1 VDAARA
7 GRVISMRFLDSRHV
21 ARLVPY
27 GACFLP
33 TWGLIGHGLTRGAC
47 HDEGMSTT
55 TPETFA
61 EIALAR
67 LRTLTGDDGA
77 QFRAAQLEAI
87 HDVVADRA
95 RVLCVQRTGWGKSA
109 VYFVA
114 TAMLREGGAGPTLI
128 VSPLLAL
135 MRNQIAAAQRLGL
148 RAHTVNSTNREEWD
162 DVRER
167 LAANTLDLLL
177 ISPERLNNPRFRDG
191 MMPLFAASVGLLV
204 IDEAHCISD
213 WGHDFRPD
221 YRRVRDMLD
230 ALAPDV
236 AVLGTTAT
244 ANDRVVRD
252 VLEQLAT
259 RGGEPMRSYRGPLA
273 RTSLRLEVLEL
284 SRPAERLAWL
294 VEHLPELPG
303 SGIVYTLTKRDA
315 EQVAAFL
322 SANGIPALAYSGE
335 QQTEDRIAAEE
346 RLLRN
351 EIKAVVAT
359 SALGMGYDK
368 ADLTFVVHYQAPGS
382 VVSYYQQVGRAGRGV
397 DHADVILLRGGEDRR
412 IQDFFIEQA
421 FPAREQV
428 SAVLDELEAAGEE
441 GRTTRELM
449 AVVNLGMGRIEAM
462 LKILDVEGAVR
473 RAGTR
478 WQFVPGADWVY
489 DADRYAQVTALRR
502 AEQAAM
508 AAFGA
513 DGRCLM
519 RVLQEELD
527 DPEPRD
533 CGRCSVCT
541 APRFAR
547 APDPALVEL
556 AGRHLRSKPLELEVK
571 KMAPDAAGTMRR
583 IPDDARIEPGWALA
597 RFGDGGWWPA
607 VERGLRSGRIDDE
620 VVAGLADVVRGTGTG
635 GVAWVTTVPSV
646 RLGELIVGLGERLA
660 AQLGVP
666 HLALVARTEA
676 RPPQRE
682 MANAVQQ
689 AANVRG
695 AFKVIAGPPRGTG
708 LLLDDRRSS
717 GWTLAMVG
725 GQLRRA
731 GAERI
736 VPLVLG
742 TLA

>member
-1 VDAARA
+1 
-7 GRVISMRFLDSRHV
+7 M
-21 ARLVPY
+21 
-27 GACFLP
+27 
-33 TWGLIGHGLTRGAC
+33 
-47 HDEGMSTT
+47 TT
-55 TPETFA
+55 TSPDTFA
-61 EIALAR
+61 ATALER
-67 LRTLTGDDGA
+67 LRTLTAQAGS
-77 QFRAAQLEAI
+77 QFRPGQMEAI

-114 TAMLREGGAGPTLI
+114 TALLREAGAGPTLI

-148 RAHTVNSTNREEWD
+148 RAHTINSTNREEWD
-162 DVRER
+162 DVRDR
-167 LAANTLDLLL
+167 LAADTIDLLL
-177 ISPERLNNPRFRDG
+177 ISPERLNNPRFRED
-191 MMPLFAASVGLLV
+191 MLPLFAATVGLLV

-230 ALAPDV
+230 ALAPGV
-236 AVLGTTAT
+236 AVLCTTAT
-244 ANDRVVRD
+244 ANNRVVGD
-252 VLEQLAT
+252 VLEQLAAPA
-259 RGGEPMRSYRGPLA
+259 GEPLRSYRGPLA

-284 SRPAERLAWL
+284 PRPAERLAWL
-294 VEHLPELPG
+294 VEHLGGREAIPG

-315 EQVAAFL
+315 EQVATFL
-322 SANGIPALAYSGE
+322 TSNGIPALAYSGE
-335 QQTEDRIAAEE
+335 QDTESRIATEE

-397 DHADVILLRGGEDRR
+397 DHADIVLLRGGEDRR

-421 FPAREQV
+421 FPARERV
-428 SAVLDELEAAGEE
+428 AAVLRELEAAGQS

-473 RAGTR
+473 RDGSR
-478 WQFVPGADWVY
+478 WRSVPDADWRY
-489 DADRYAQVTALRR
+489 DAERYAQVTALRR
-502 AEQAAM
+502 AEQTAM
-508 AAFGA
+508 AAFGV

-527 DPEPRD
+527 DPDAQD

-541 APRFAR
+541 APRFAQ
-547 APDPALVEL
+547 PPEPGLVE
-556 AGRHLRSKPLELEVK
+556 AAQRHLRSRPLELEVK
-571 KMAPDAAGTMRR
+571 KMAPDAAGTMRK
-583 IPDDARIEPGWALA
+583 IPEDVRVELGWALA

-607 VERGLRSGRIDDE
+607 IERGLRAGEFDAE
-620 VVAGLADVVRGTGTG
+620 VVVGLAEMLRAAGESVS
-635 GVAWVTTVPSV
+635 WVTSVPSV
-646 RLGELIVGLGERLA
+646 RLGDVLVRLAERLA
-660 AQLGVP
+660 LELGVP
-666 HLALVARTEA
+666 YMGLVARKQD

-695 AFKVIAGPPRGTG
+695 AFTVLATPPTGTG
-708 LLLDDRRSS
+708 VLLDDRRSS

-731 GAERI
+731 GAER
-736 VPLVLG
+736 VLPLALG
-742 TLA
+742 TLS

>member
-1 VDAARA
+1 VSITTETDSAAP
-7 GRVISMRFLDSRHV
+7 DS
-21 ARLVPY
+21 AETDSAAPDS
-27 GACFLP
+27 ASPP
-33 TWGLIGHGLTRGAC
+33 TA
-47 HDEGMSTT
+47 
-55 TPETFA
+55 ETFA
-61 EIALAR
+61 ASALER
-67 LRTLTGDDGA
+67 LRTLTADPGVD
-77 QFRAAQLEAI
+77 FRPGQLEAI
-87 HDVVADRA
+87 RDVVADRA

-114 TAMLREGGAGPTLI
+114 TALLREAGAGPTLI

-135 MRNQIAAAQRLGL
+135 MRNQIAAARRLGL
-148 RAHTVNSTNREEWD
+148 RAHTVNSTNREQWD
-162 DVRER
+162 EVRDR
-167 LAANTLDLLL
+167 LAAGDIDLLL
-177 ISPERLNNPRFRDG
+177 ISPERLNNPRFRDD
-191 MMPLFAASVGLLV
+191 MLPLFAASVGLLV

-221 YRRVRDMLD
+221 YRRVKQMLD
-230 ALAPDV
+230 ALGPRV

-244 ANDRVVRD
+244 ANDRVVGD
-252 VLEQLAT
+252 VLEQLAPV
-259 RGGEPMRSYRGPLA
+259 GGEPLRSYRGPLA
-273 RTSLRLEVLEL
+273 RTSLRLEVADLP
-284 SRPAERLAWL
+284 RPAQRLAWL
-294 VEHLPELPG
+294 VEHLGGRDPIPG
-303 SGIVYTLTKRDA
+303 SGIVYTLTKRDT
-315 EQVAAFL
+315 EQVASFL
-322 SANGIPALAYSGE
+322 IANGISAVAYSGE
-335 QQTEDRIAAEE
+335 QDSDERIVTEE

-421 FPAREQV
+421 FPERERV
-428 SAVLDELEAAGEE
+428 ATVLAELESAGEA

-462 LKILDVEGAVR
+462 LKILDVEGAVA

-478 WQFVPGADWVY
+478 WRLVSGADWAY
-489 DADRYAQVTALRR
+489 DGERYAQVTALRR

-527 DPEPRD
+527 DPDPQD

-541 APRFAR
+541 APRFGAP
-547 APDPALVEL
+547 PDPALVEL
-556 AGRHLRSKPLELEVK
+556 AARHLRSRPLELEVK
-571 KMAPDAAGTMRR
+571 KMAPDATGVMRK
-583 IPDDARIEPGWALA
+583 IPEDVRIEPGWALA

-607 VERGLRSGRIDDE
+607 VERGLREGSFDAE
-620 VVAGLADVVRGTGTG
+620 VVAALADILRGAGAS
-635 GVAWVTTVPSV
+635 VAWITSVPSA
-646 RLGELIVGLGERLA
+646 RLGQVLAALTRRLA
-660 AQLGVP
+660 DELSVP
-666 HLALVARTEA
+666 AVDLVRRTED
-676 RPPQRE
+676 RPSQRE
-682 MANAVQQ
+682 MANAAQQ

-695 AFKVIAGPPRGTG
+695 AFAVIRSPPPGTG
-708 LLLDDRRSS
+708 VLLDDRRSS

-731 GAERI
+731 GAERV
-736 VPLVLG
+736 VPLALG
-742 TLA
+742 ALG